1 MTCSSSSPFRTGGSF
16 VTVIV
21 RVNGDDVE
29 TPDESTL
36 GQLLEQLGLGRR
48 LIVVERNGE
57 PVPRAEVGTT
67 VLTAGDRLELVRAV
81 AGG

>member
-1 MTCSSSSPFRTGGSF
+1 M
-16 VTVIV
+16 

-29 TPDESTL
+29 APDGSSL

-57 PVPRAEVGTT
+57 PVPRAEVATT
-67 VLTAGDRLELVRAV
+67 LLADGDRLELVRAV

>member
-1 MTCSSSSPFRTGGSF
+1 
-16 VTVIV
+16 VIV

-29 TPDESTL
+29 TPDGASL
-36 GQLLEQLGLGRR
+36 GELLEQLGLGRR

-57 PVPRAEVGTT
+57 PVPRAEVAA
-67 VLTAGDRLELVRAV
+67 TALADGDRLELVRAV